1 MSHEIISTNHCN
13 YCGEKLEDC
22 NCKHERLLT
31 TVELAQAAGFYDPAD
46 TVFIDGYEMSI
57 AKAQDTK
64 SIAALIEWLDETCD
78 KHQDKEKCDPEYF
91 PLKRNCPTCWQ
102 ELKESVK

>member
-1 MSHEIISTNHCN
+1 MEN
-13 YCGEKLEDC
+13 
-22 NCKHERLLT
+22 ERLLSDERLNGL
-31 TVELAQAAGFYDPAD
+31 VAQCGFRITLNDAIL
-46 TVFIDGYEMSI
+46 VAI
-57 AKAQDTK
+57 AQDVK

-91 PLKRNCPTCWQ
+91 PLKRNCSTCWQ